1 MSEHPKT
8 QPRAACSWQTVTAM
22 HVGKRSRQEDA
33 LGVWQDNQGSTL
45 FAVVADG
52 AGGHG
57 GGAEASTAAIGEAK
71 RQWENRSKDEATTEF
86 LRSWMGHA
94 HEAVNQEA
102 RRKDA
107 DARTVA
113 VAMLAQGNRADWAH
127 AGDCRL
133 YHIRNQEIQSRTRDD
148 SVVQVLFEQGT
159 ISEAEMGSHED
170 QNRLLQALGG
180 DDAPKPRLGGAEIE
194 PGDVLLLCSDGFWE
208 NLEPSEITQL
218 AANPPGQ
225 WRQALEA
232 AVQLA
237 VQRGGQKADN
247 TSVILARFGEVKKG
261 EGLAR
266 LGCLTLSL
274 LLVASMLWLVLQS
287 PLKEY
292 LAPLGQAI
300 RQKLEKLVP
309 PPKVESTKDQTPSS
323 SSNNPANPS
332 VKVRPGEQAQERSL
346 PSPTPDAHSP
356 PKAQAAGE
364 APDRTGIQATS
375 PSQAPPALPP
385 KP

>member
-8 QPRAACSWQTVTAM
+8 QQHTACSWQTVTAM

-33 LGVWQDNQGSTL
+33 LGVWPDAHGSTL

-71 RQWENRSKDEATTEF
+71 RQWENRSKDEASTEF
-86 LRSWMGHA
+86 LRSWMAHA

-113 VAMLAQGNRADWAH
+113 VALLAHGNRAAWAH

-133 YHIRNQEIQSRTRDD
+133 YHIRNQEILSRTRDD
-148 SVVQVLFEQGT
+148 SVVQVLFEQGA

-218 AANPPGQ
+218 AANRPGR
-225 WRQALEA
+225 WGKALEA

-237 VQRGGQKADN
+237 VQRGGHKADN
-247 TSVILARFGEVKKG
+247 TSVIMARFDEVKKG

-266 LGCLTLSL
+266 LGYLTLSL
-274 LLVASMLWLVLQS
+274 LLVAGILWLVLQS
-287 PLKEY
+287 PVKEY

-309 PPKVESTKDQTPSS
+309 PRNAESTKNSTQSS
-323 SSNNPANPS
+323 SSNNPVKPS
-332 VKVRPGEQAQERSL
+332 VNVRPNDQAQERTL
-346 PSPTPDAHSP
+346 PSPTPDTHSP
-356 PKAQAAGE
+356 PKAQAERETHDG
-364 APDRTGIQATS
+364 TGTQAT
-375 PSQAPPALPP
+375 PALPP

>member
-8 QPRAACSWQTVTAM
+8 QPHTACSWQTVTAM

-33 LGVWQDNQGSTL
+33 LGVWLDAHGSTL

-71 RQWENRSKDEATTEF
+71 RQWENRSKDEASTEF
-86 LRSWMGHA
+86 LRSWMAHA

-107 DARTVA
+107 DARTVT
-113 VAMLAQGNRADWAH
+113 VALFAHGNRAAWAH

-133 YHIRNQEIQSRTRDD
+133 YHIRNQDILSRTRDD
-148 SVVQVLFEQGT
+148 SVVQVLFEQGA

-194 PGDVLLLCSDGFWE
+194 LGDVLLLCSDGFWE

-218 AANPPGQ
+218 AANPPGR
-225 WRQALEA
+225 WGKALEA

-247 TSVILARFGEVKKG
+247 TSVIMARFDEIKKRK
-261 EGLAR
+261 GLAR
-266 LGCLTLSL
+266 LGYLTLSL
-274 LLVASMLWLVLQS
+274 LLAASMLWLALQS

-292 LAPLGQAI
+292 FAPLGQAI
-300 RQKLEKLVP
+300 RLKLEKLVP
-309 PPKVESTKDQTPSS
+309 LPKAESTEDSTQST
-323 SSNNPANPS
+323 SSNNTGKSS
-332 VKVRPGEQAQERSL
+332 VNVRPDDQAQERSL
-346 PSPTPDAHSP
+346 ISPTPDAHSP
-356 PKAQAAGE
+356 PKAQAARE
-364 APDRTGIQATS
+364 APEGTEIQTTS
-375 PSQAPPALPP
+375 PSPAPPDLPP

>member
-1 MSEHPKT
+1 
-8 QPRAACSWQTVTAM
+8 
-22 HVGKRSRQEDA
+22 
-33 LGVWQDNQGSTL
+33 
-45 FAVVADG
+45 
-52 AGGHG
+52 
-57 GGAEASTAAIGEAK
+57 
-71 RQWENRSKDEATTEF
+71 
-86 LRSWMGHA
+86 MGHA

-113 VAMLAQGNRADWAH
+113 VAMFAQGNRADWAH

-133 YHIRNQEIQSRTRDD
+133 YHIRNREIQSRTRDD

-247 TSVILARFGEVKKG
+247 TSVILARYGEANAVG
-261 EGLAR
+261 R
-266 LGCLTLSL
+266 LKQLWRFTLIL
-274 LLVASMLWLVLQS
+274 LLFASLTWASLQS
-287 PLKEY
+287 PLKGRLE
-292 LAPLGQAI
+292 PFI
-300 RQKLEKLVP
+300 NEFRQWWEQIGFHSKPVATGA
-309 PPKVESTKDQTPSS
+309 STETSS
-323 SSNNPANPS
+323 YKADTNLSLKGSLPA
-332 VKVRPGEQAQERSL
+332 QAQDVQG
-346 PSPTPDAHSP
+346 PMPTLNANSP
-356 PKAQAAGE
+356 PGSRALEGQPNEPA
-364 APDRTGIQATS
+364 DRVTNSELTLPI
-375 PSQAPPALPP
+375 PPT